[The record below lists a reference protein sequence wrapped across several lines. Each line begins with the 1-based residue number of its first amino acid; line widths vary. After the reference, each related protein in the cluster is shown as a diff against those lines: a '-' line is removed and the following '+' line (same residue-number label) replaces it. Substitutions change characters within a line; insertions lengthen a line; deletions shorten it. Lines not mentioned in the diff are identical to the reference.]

1 MSDRIQKFVD
11 YLLDT
16 ETTSNIVFNQDIK
29 KNNELFHLRYRNDFE
44 QVVNEKLQLWR
55 NINRAEQSAAADNII
70 KNDGFAESSGTS
82 SEEESSSEDEQKKPV
97 PIEKVSIQA
106 ISSAPQFNAYVN
118 IAGQCERLLQFLQ
131 YSQRHTS
138 HMSDLYF
145 RTLKQCVESE
155 NEKVVTAALQQILL
169 HLSED
174 MDSIQNKH
182 INLIKSLLSNMP
194 SGTISETHKP
204 ILATIKLL
212 LSPTRTE
219 NDMMTISGNNIEI
232 IYPYFSC
239 FLDVRREFRD
249 STHYFIDGDSFLL
262 SMAHHINIDLVSFHG
277 NTIHLIFLIER
288 ILLTL
293 FNQAHQCNYTLVFFD
308 CHYQIYQ
315 YQTPILD
322 LLRSCLITHLCKNV
336 NIYGTLK
343 VRQFDS
349 WLSSDYAIFVKDEKP
364 MFMFYSDMS
373 NLSNRTSPLLS
384 ESVLRQLVFVY
395 RLFGNYH
402 QYTIDCHLYLM
413 NKLMLTD
420 TLVQCFKIDFIRPC
434 PMHLFRKVLQRV
446 PLKFTSTTI
455 EKKDRLSLEKLC
467 HETAQGD
474 VRLFLYLKSIMH
486 LMKEKKEQKE
496 VQLLNLLIPLLL
508 LHVGLLIRLSLVDRH
523 LPSSF
528 TSDSFNPMFSELICQ
543 FQLRLSLSLSSNC
556 STLSWA
562 KITDLFDGR
571 LFAFTLKQINE
582 SSSNLRFDS
591 CTFDMVKQSLN
602 LLNIYSNKNEFVN
615 PFEQIILSKNI
626 IYMSSSSSK
635 LAKQVTTS
643 KEQHQQIAKISN
655 PFIDTFLKPI
665 ISSKNDEFSIDFID
679 SNDCS
684 RAQYQDRVTFLKT
697 LFVFSYEY
705 FTLYGKSLT
714 SRDIK
719 DSQMQITLPTAS
731 IPTSTS
737 EETSVATINASGK
750 KKKQSKEIHQT
761 KAQKIIEENKKR
773 QVDKL
778 TAEETDKFT
787 NIETRL
793 QQIPRDNI
801 LEAIEFIDR
810 HMIFFKTSVNRLKL
824 LKQKFDLQRKY
835 LNILRNQIVLANEDR
850 SKLDLLEINYF
861 ATMAEITHLENVV
874 DVFNEK
880 KIYMEELVNDP
891 QLDRE
896 KWYRFQLEKVNSRLP
911 RCEQGVAD
919 SRTPDFIPDKWQIEF
934 LDAVDK
940 HQSIIIIAPTA
951 SGKTYAS
958 YYAMSKVLEKKDA
971 ICVYVAPTK
980 ALVNQVA
987 ATIYSKFGTVFGI
1000 FTRDFRMNMGT
1011 CRILVTVPQCFEILL
1026 ISPTYQR
1033 WCKRIQYAIFDE
1045 IHCMSGEL
1053 GSDVWERTM
1062 LLINCPMIGL
1072 SATVNNGDEIR
1083 QWIESIEQRRATL
1096 FQMSTPRSVCFIA
1109 HYERMAD
1116 LNKYLYAE
1124 RQLHPIH
1131 PVGLMNAEQLI
1142 NRSLP
1147 KDFFMSPSETVRLS
1161 DAMQKTITNNTD
1173 IVNDDVEYK
1182 PVSTLTE
1189 YFSPAWIIERNA
1201 CNHYSRLVCN
1211 QLNRLIMKKQNSAID
1226 AITTSIHTADLSNIK
1241 YPEIKPMSSLIVEF
1255 VLTLKEKNL
1264 LPCIVFSD
1272 SRSICETMAKTVAAY
1287 FVKIEREL
1295 RQTKYKKQ
1303 IDQVKLR
1310 LQQIEKAEKMNLALI
1325 KSMKKTSSGKR
1336 RAKNEEDT
1344 DGGNNIYEKQMML
1357 NDIISGTQLSG
1368 HEKALLCGILEE
1380 GTLANRH
1387 GYDEE
1392 LVEPLL
1398 TRTEIENSML
1408 VRLMRRGVAYHH
1420 AGLNNKGRVAVEALF
1435 RNRYIQIV
1443 FSTSTLAMGI
1453 HMPTKTVAFLQDSI
1467 FLDALQYRQSSGR
1480 AGRRGFDIEGH
1491 VVFIDIPLSKIRHLT
1506 ISVIPNIEAHFPSS
1520 VTFLMRLLQL
1530 CSCAQDS
1537 KDAIN
1542 RSLVALECPFI
1553 LQSASKHVL
1562 VDIQIRFHCLHTL
1575 DFLHRLNLVN
1585 ANGALIGLAGL
1596 STHLHYFEP
1605 ANILLVHLMDTRL
1618 FHEISDYSEIVIILA
1633 YVFTKKPWLITHKQF
1648 ETLSLARREEMFNSK
1663 LFLPPISRDFRV
1675 RVELYNSIVKDVYG
1689 FYIENVT
1696 RRMRSFAN
1704 GQEYVL
1710 PFSNISFTDQA
1721 VYDNG
1726 TFEYDLHH
1734 HRSQQTQNPSISPF
1748 AGPSGLTHEKYMLNY
1763 NSVVGSWDLA
1773 FNLDLSTR
1781 TVPFADLD
1789 CRDHTNSMYYLN
1801 SYALDFFNHGSEQLL
1816 EDENELQHG
1825 DIYNL
1830 LLDFNLV
1837 LSSIT

>member
-55 NINRAEQSAAADNII
+55 NINRAEQSVAADNTI
-70 KNDGFAESSGTS
+70 KNDGFAESSRTS

-97 PIEKVSIQA
+97 PIEKVSTQVV
-106 ISSAPQFNAYVN
+106 SSAPQLNAYIN
-118 IAGQCERLLQFLQ
+118 IVGQCERLLQFLQ

-155 NEKVVTAALQQILL
+155 NEKVVTAALQQILF

-174 MDSIQNKH
+174 MDNIQNKH

-204 ILATIKLL
+204 ILFTIKLL
-212 LSPTRTE
+212 LSPTRTD

-336 NIYGTLK
+336 NKYGTLK

-349 WLSSDYAIFVKDEKP
+349 WLSSDYVIFAKDEKP

-373 NLSNRTSPLLS
+373 NLSNKTSPLLS
-384 ESVLRQLVFVY
+384 ENVLRQLVFVY

-434 PMHLFRKVLQRV
+434 PMNLFRKVLQRV

-455 EKKDRLSLEKLC
+455 EKEDRLSLEKLC

-474 VRLFLYLKSIMH
+474 VRLFLYIKSIMH

-496 VQLLNLLIPLLL
+496 VQSLNLLIPLLL

-543 FQLRLSLSLSSNC
+543 FQLRLSLSLSSEC
-556 STLSWA
+556 SNLSWV

-571 LFAFTLKQINE
+571 LFAFTLKHINE
-582 SSSNLRFDS
+582 SSSNLHFDS
-591 CTFDMVKQSLN
+591 CTFDMMKQSLS

-615 PFEQIILSKNI
+615 LFEQIILSKNI
-626 IYMSSSSSK
+626 IYMSSSSSST

-643 KEQHQQIAKISN
+643 KEQHQQIVKISN

-684 RAQYQDRVTFLKT
+684 RAQYQ
-697 LFVFSYEY
+697 
-705 FTLYGKSLT
+705 
-714 SRDIK
+714 
-719 DSQMQITLPTAS
+719 A
-731 IPTSTS
+731 
-737 EETSVATINASGK
+737 
-750 KKKQSKEIHQT
+750 
-761 KAQKIIEENKKR
+761 
-773 QVDKL
+773 
-778 TAEETDKFT
+778 T
-787 NIETRL
+787 NILLCT
-793 QQIPRDNI
+793 
-801 LEAIEFIDR
+801 
-810 HMIFFKTSVNRLKL
+810 L

-835 LNILRNQIVLANEDR
+835 LNILRNQIVVTNEDQ

-891 QLDRE
+891 KLDRE

-1072 SATVNNGDEIR
+1072 SATVNNGNEIR
-1083 QWIESIEQRRATL
+1083 QWIESIEQRRASL

-1147 KDFFMSPSETVRLS
+1147 KDFFMSPSETVRLN
-1161 DAMQKTITNNTD
+1161 DAMQKTITSNKD
-1173 IVNDDVEYK
+1173 IVSDDVEYK
-1182 PVSTLTE
+1182 PVLTLTE

-1211 QLNRLIMKKQNSAID
+1211 QLNRLIIKKQNSAID

-1272 SRSICETMAKTVAAY
+1272 SRSICETMAEKVAAY

-1295 RQTKYKKQ
+1295 RETKYKKQ

-1310 LQQIEKAEKMNLALI
+1310 LQQIGKAEKMNLALI

-1336 RAKNEEDT
+1336 RANNAEDT
-1344 DGGNNIYEKQMML
+1344 YSGNNIYEKQMML

-1368 HEKALLCGILEE
+1368 HEKALLYGILEE

-1398 TRTEIENSML
+1398 TRAEIDNSML

-1453 HMPTKTVAFLQDSI
+1453 HMPTKTVAFLRDSI

-1648 ETLSLARREEMFNSK
+1648 ETLSLARREEMFNSR

-1696 RRMRSFAN
+1696 RRMRSFAS

-1748 AGPSGLTHEKYMLNY
+1748 AGPSGLTHEKYMSNY

-1789 CRDHTNSMYYLN
+1789 CRDHTNSITVTGRRKRIAIRRYI
-1801 SYALDFFNHGSEQLL
+1801 Q
-1816 EDENELQHG
+1816 
-1825 DIYNL
+1825 
-1830 LLDFNLV
+1830 
-1837 LSSIT
+1837 SSLRF

>member
-1 MSDRIQKFVD
+1 
-11 YLLDT
+11 
-16 ETTSNIVFNQDIK
+16 
-29 KNNELFHLRYRNDFE
+29 
-44 QVVNEKLQLWR
+44 
-55 NINRAEQSAAADNII
+55 
-70 KNDGFAESSGTS
+70 
-82 SEEESSSEDEQKKPV
+82 
-97 PIEKVSIQA
+97 
-106 ISSAPQFNAYVN
+106 
-118 IAGQCERLLQFLQ
+118 
-131 YSQRHTS
+131 
-138 HMSDLYF
+138 
-145 RTLKQCVESE
+145 
-155 NEKVVTAALQQILL
+155 
-169 HLSED
+169 
-174 MDSIQNKH
+174 
-182 INLIKSLLSNMP
+182 
-194 SGTISETHKP
+194 
-204 ILATIKLL
+204 
-212 LSPTRTE
+212 
-219 NDMMTISGNNIEI
+219 
-232 IYPYFSC
+232 
-239 FLDVRREFRD
+239 
-249 STHYFIDGDSFLL
+249 
-262 SMAHHINIDLVSFHG
+262 
-277 NTIHLIFLIER
+277 
-288 ILLTL
+288 
-293 FNQAHQCNYTLVFFD
+293 
-308 CHYQIYQ
+308 
-315 YQTPILD
+315 
-322 LLRSCLITHLCKNV
+322 
-336 NIYGTLK
+336 
-343 VRQFDS
+343 
-349 WLSSDYAIFVKDEKP
+349 
-364 MFMFYSDMS
+364 
-373 NLSNRTSPLLS
+373 
-384 ESVLRQLVFVY
+384 
-395 RLFGNYH
+395 
-402 QYTIDCHLYLM
+402 
-413 NKLMLTD
+413 
-420 TLVQCFKIDFIRPC
+420 
-434 PMHLFRKVLQRV
+434 
-446 PLKFTSTTI
+446 
-455 EKKDRLSLEKLC
+455 
-467 HETAQGD
+467 
-474 VRLFLYLKSIMH
+474 
-486 LMKEKKEQKE
+486 
-496 VQLLNLLIPLLL
+496 
-508 LHVGLLIRLSLVDRH
+508 
-523 LPSSF
+523 
-528 TSDSFNPMFSELICQ
+528 
-543 FQLRLSLSLSSNC
+543 
-556 STLSWA
+556 
-562 KITDLFDGR
+562 
-571 LFAFTLKQINE
+571 
-582 SSSNLRFDS
+582 
-591 CTFDMVKQSLN
+591 
-602 LLNIYSNKNEFVN
+602 
-615 PFEQIILSKNI
+615 
-626 IYMSSSSSK
+626 
-635 LAKQVTTS
+635 
-643 KEQHQQIAKISN
+643 
-655 PFIDTFLKPI
+655 
-665 ISSKNDEFSIDFID
+665 
-679 SNDCS
+679 
-684 RAQYQDRVTFLKT
+684 
-697 LFVFSYEY
+697 
-705 FTLYGKSLT
+705 
-714 SRDIK
+714 
-719 DSQMQITLPTAS
+719 
-731 IPTSTS
+731 
-737 EETSVATINASGK
+737 
-750 KKKQSKEIHQT
+750 
-761 KAQKIIEENKKR
+761 
-773 QVDKL
+773 
-778 TAEETDKFT
+778 
-787 NIETRL
+787 
-793 QQIPRDNI
+793 
-801 LEAIEFIDR
+801 
-810 HMIFFKTSVNRLKL
+810 
-824 LKQKFDLQRKY
+824 
-835 LNILRNQIVLANEDR
+835 
-850 SKLDLLEINYF
+850 
-861 ATMAEITHLENVV
+861 
-874 DVFNEK
+874 
-880 KIYMEELVNDP
+880 MEELVNDP
-891 QLDRE
+891 KLDRE

-1000 FTRDFRMNMGT
+1000 FTRDFRMNMET

-1147 KDFFMSPSETVRLS
+1147 KDFFMSPSETVRLN
-1161 DAMQKTITNNTD
+1161 DAMQKTITSNTD
-1173 IVNDDVEYK
+1173 IVSDDVEYK
-1182 PVSTLTE
+1182 PVLTLTE

-1211 QLNRLIMKKQNSAID
+1211 QLNRLIIKKQNSAID

-1272 SRSICETMAKTVAAY
+1272 SRSICETMAETVAAY

-1295 RQTKYKKQ
+1295 RETKYKKQ

-1310 LQQIEKAEKMNLALI
+1310 LQQIKKDEKMNLALI

-1336 RAKNEEDT
+1336 RANNAEHT
-1344 DGGNNIYEKQMML
+1344 DSGNNIYEKQMML

-1368 HEKALLCGILEE
+1368 HEKALLYGILEE

-1398 TRTEIENSML
+1398 TRAEIDNSML

-1648 ETLSLARREEMFNSK
+1648 ETLSLARREEMFNSR

-1675 RVELYNSIVKDVYG
+1675 RVELYNSIVKDIYG

-1748 AGPSGLTHEKYMLNY
+1748 AGPSGLTHEKYMSNY

-1789 CRDHTNSMYYLN
+1789 CRDHIN
-1801 SYALDFFNHGSEQLL
+1801 
-1816 EDENELQHG
+1816 
-1825 DIYNL
+1825 
-1830 LLDFNLV
+1830 
-1837 LSSIT
+1837 SITVTGRRKRIAIRRYIQSSLRF